1 MRVVK
6 EISGKACKITVFS
19 WNGKY
24 IIKLENGPFEQT
36 FKVSEFDVM
45 EEELD
50 EILSEDFLSEAM
62 TRFNAMAASLQNA
75 INY

>member
-6 EISGKACKITVFS
+6 EITGKACKITVFS

-36 FKVSEFDVM
+36 FKVSEFDVL

-50 EILSEDFLSEAM
+50 DILNEDFLNEAM
-62 TRFNAMAASLQNA
+62 TRFNTMAASLKNA
-75 INY
+75 IKY

>member
-6 EISGKACKITVFS
+6 EITGKPFKITVFS

-24 IIKLENGPFEQT
+24 LIKLESGPFEQT
-36 FKVSEFDVM
+36 FKVSELDVL

-50 EILSEDFLSEAM
+50 SILSDNFLNEAIQ
-62 TRFNAMAASLQNA
+62 RFHNMAQSLKAAMN
-75 INY
+75 